1 MSAQHTPGP
10 LYVGEI
16 NHRKQRADIDTATK
30 DERVGYSTW
39 RGLARTYGC
48 EDFPDVGSEIMEA
61 NARRIVA
68 CWNACLDIST
78 EALEQGVIPEML
90 QALKS
95 CNEAMGYMSEY
106 DIPITLPRQ
115 VSEAIA
121 KAEGSAA

>member
-48 EDFPDVGSEIMEA
+48 EDFPSIGSEIMEA

-68 CWNACLDIST
+68 CWNACLSIST
-78 EALEQGVIPEML
+78 EALEQGVLPEMMK
-90 QALKS
+90 ALKA
-95 CNEAMGYMSEY
+95 CNEAMPYMSEY
-106 DIPITLPRQ
+106 GIPIALPEQ
-115 VSEAIA
+115 VKAVIA
-121 KAEGSAA
+121 KAEGGAA